1 MEIQHRSASL
11 RYQVQDALRKEI
23 ISGRLKPGERLA
35 EKMLCAEL
43 GVSRTSLREALRSLE
58 AEGLV
63 TLVPHRGA
71 VVASV
76 ELEDARQIY
85 QVRGVLEAQAVRNFV
100 AHAREDDIRE
110 LRTALNELSDK
121 NHGLTSNSLENFS
134 GTEVLDIK
142 RRFYSIIFG
151 IKQNSILRDI
161 LEVLNNRISLLRTLS
176 LGRAGRLKHTLLEL
190 TDIVEAIEQ
199 RDERRA
205 GTAALFHID
214 NAEKNVISLL
224 KQQDAELKSKQD

>member
-23 ISGRLKPGERLA
+23 IAGRLKPGERLV

-43 GVSRTSLREALRSLE
+43 GVSRTSLREALRGLE

-63 TLVPHRGA
+63 ALVPHRGA

-76 ELEDARQIY
+76 ELDDARQIY

-100 AHAREDDIRE
+100 VHANDSDIRE
-110 LRTALNELSDK
+110 LRSTLDELSDK
-121 NHGLTSNSLENFS
+121 LQGMESSSLEGFS
-134 GTEVLDIK
+134 GSEVLNVK
-142 RRFYSIIFG
+142 RKFYSIIFG
-151 IKQNSILRDI
+151 IKENSIVRDI
-161 LEVLNNRISLLRTLS
+161 LEMLNNRISLLRALS
-176 LGRAGRLKHTLLEL
+176 LGRPGRLKYTLSEL

-205 GTAALFHID
+205 STAALSHID
-214 NAEKNVISLL
+214 SAEKNVLSLL
-224 KQQDAELKSKQD
+224 KQQETELQSKKD